1 MEPTA
6 ATSSPTAAV
15 PALPATGSA
24 DAAGTVAGTVPGGP
38 VLGQIPTGAE
48 AATPAG
54 AGTAIPLEAMPA
66 TPGALPHGA
75 VPQGVDALMPH
86 AASGLDPSAVA
97 PPALAP
103 SAGALDPM
111 GPAVLLPHDLSPI
124 GMFLAAD
131 VVVKAVMIGLALA
144 SVITWTIALYK
155 GVELRRARRR
165 VRAGLRS
172 IAAAPSLAAAAQA
185 LDGTGVTALLSDAAV
200 AEMRVSGRLP
210 AAGIKERVDSAL
222 ARLEA
227 GEARRIGAG
236 TGILAT
242 VGSVAPFVGLF
253 GTVWGIM
260 NAFIGIADAHTTN
273 LAVVAPGIA
282 EALLATAIGLVAAIP
297 AVVIYNHFAR
307 AIGGYKAE
315 LADASAALGRLLSR
329 DLDRM
334 EAEPMSRRG
343 HSLGA
348 AAE

>member
-15 PALPATGSA
+15 PALPAAGSA
-24 DAAGTVAGTVPGGP
+24 DAAGTVPGGS
-38 VLGQIPTGAE
+38 VIGQMPTGAG

-54 AGTAIPLEAMPA
+54 AGTAMPVEAVPA
-66 TPGALPHGA
+66 APGALPHGA

-86 AASGLDPSAVA
+86 AANGLDPSAVA
-97 PPALAP
+97 P
-103 SAGALDPM
+103 SAAALDPM

-131 VVVKAVMIGLALA
+131 VLVKAVMIGLALA

-165 VRAGLRS
+165 VRVGLRQ
-172 IAAAPSLAAAAQA
+172 IAAAPSLAAAAQS
-185 LDGTGVTALLSDAAV
+185 LDGTGVTALLGAAAV

-334 EAEPMSRRG
+334 EAEPMSRRS

>member
-1 MEPTA
+1 MPVA
-6 ATSSPTAAV
+6 
-15 PALPATGSA
+15 GSA
-24 DAAGTVAGTVPGGP
+24 DAAGMTAGTVPGGP
-38 VLGQIPTGAE
+38 VIGQMPTGVD
-48 AATPAG
+48 AAAPAG
-54 AGTAIPLEAMPA
+54 TGAAMPVEA
-66 TPGALPHGA
+66 VPAAPGALPHGA
-75 VPQGVDALMPH
+75 VPQGADALMPH
-86 AASGLDPSAVA
+86 AANGLDPS
-97 PPALAP
+97 ALAP

-131 VVVKAVMIGLALA
+131 MVVKAVMVGLALA

-172 IAAAPSLAAAAQA
+172 IAAAPSLAAAAQS
-185 LDGTGVTALLSDAAV
+185 LEDTGVTALLGAAAV

-334 EAEPMSRRG
+334 EAEPIGRRS